1 MSGFEI
7 TKKDNHIEIFREGLS
22 HEELSRIN
30 GMIGIDLKTLTLHSS
45 GDSEKFEGTTE
56 LSIGS
61 VDVDGNEYTE
71 PQQKESIVT
80 ISYDDDDVRGW
91 MKKVLAGQGWCHV
104 DTEISITLKK
114 KAFKKIK
121 QLHLINQLDYLS
133 CTLDFK
139 DWLDITIDDVGIYS
153 ASNGIIVEHDSEYG
167 SQRGEVLISYGTKTQ
182 DLNLKN

>member
-1 MSGFEI
+1 
-7 TKKDNHIEIFREGLS
+7 
-22 HEELSRIN
+22 
-30 GMIGIDLKTLTLHSS
+30 
-45 GDSEKFEGTTE
+45 
-56 LSIGS
+56 
-61 VDVDGNEYTE
+61 
-71 PQQKESIVT
+71 
-80 ISYDDDDVRGW
+80 

-153 ASNGIIVEHDSEYG
+153 ASNGIIVEHDSSMVHKEAKF
-167 SQRGEVLISYGTKTQ
+167 LFLMAPKLKT
-182 DLNLKN
+182 